1 MTSLLIPFHRDG
13 TALGENEKRKEFPR
27 GTGCSI
33 LIADGAS
40 LCFSSHVAHESYS
53 CLHSHEGAEL
63 TMVLPLTFLSTAQLT
78 ESRIYTHFNFSY
90 FKVSPL
96 PTII

>member
-1 MTSLLIPFHRDG
+1 
-13 TALGENEKRKEFPR
+13 
-27 GTGCSI
+27 
-33 LIADGAS
+33 
-40 LCFSSHVAHESYS
+40 VAHESYS